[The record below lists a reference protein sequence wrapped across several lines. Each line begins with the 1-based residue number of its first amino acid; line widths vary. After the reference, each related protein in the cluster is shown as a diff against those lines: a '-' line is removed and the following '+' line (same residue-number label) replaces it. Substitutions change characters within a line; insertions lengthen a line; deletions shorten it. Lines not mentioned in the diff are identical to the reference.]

1 MSESP
6 SQRKVWFGLDRLTA
20 IDYCLVCRRERPNDT
35 NKENNKMVP
44 DLLMPCECSEEDT
57 YSEVISARS
66 DLDAAGA
73 QLSEAL
79 RLYGEAEEAHNE
91 AMAHWI
97 SAR

>member
-1 MSESP
+1 M
-6 SQRKVWFGLDRLTA
+6 A
-20 IDYCLVCRRERPNDT
+20 
-35 NKENNKMVP
+35 P

-91 AMAHWI
+91 AMERWI
-97 SAR
+97 SAL